1 MLKLNALTELAP
13 RLSTRLLEKTAA
25 AFPQAREILQEP
37 QERCATALYL
47 ATRTLFGVQVTAWE
61 PETIW
66 LTLERQENIDL
77 DEIARNKIQA
87 AITLVV
93 NPSFYWDS
101 FVFQSTAQALNGE
114 PFDSYALQEVHP
126 AAQCWAVYEASII
139 RGLDLDLPTIP
150 DYDEDVQS
158 YTAVCLQRDGFV
170 LPPDQ
175 LMYSREALRNLYPKK
190 AQEFATT
197 IMKSWAQVKKE
208 DLQKRKFPENP
219 LGVQL
224 AYLAGCKLYV
234 DERAE
239 ALAKDIISFSVLTS
253 NPS

>member
-1 MLKLNALTELAP
+1 MLSILTNLAP
-13 RLSTRLLEKTAA
+13 RLSEQLLEKTAEVS
-25 AFPQAREILQEP
+25 PHARDILKEP
-37 QERCATALYL
+37 EERCATALYL
-47 ATRTLFGVQVTAWE
+47 AVRTLFGVQVTAWE

-66 LTLERQENIDL
+66 LTLERQENINI

-101 FVFQSTAQALNGE
+101 LVFQRTARALNGD
-114 PFDSYALQEVHP
+114 PFDAYALQEVDP
-126 AAQCWAVYEASII
+126 AAQCWAAYEAGII
-139 RGLDLDLPTIP
+139 RGLDLDLPVMP

-170 LPPDQ
+170 LPPEQ
-175 LMYSREALRNLYPKK
+175 LLYSREALRNLYPKN
-190 AQEFATT
+190 AREFAATV
-197 IMKSWAQVKKE
+197 MKSWAQVKKE

-224 AYLAGCKLYV
+224 AYLSGCKLYV
-234 DERAE
+234 EERAE
-239 ALAKDIISFSVLTS
+239 ALAHDLNSFSLS
-253 NPS
+253 